1 MVLYLSGLAFNTH
14 LSSIND
20 KPFLEYLDPDESARL
35 LKLKKRSTASFK
47 KLQSYSQINDL
58 FSFIG
63 EREEYRINKGFPPF
77 WVHLRA
83 GWEDQSIPLELLP
96 EERAKFPTQSFR
108 EIDFFNILLGVDNRK
123 RTSVALSDQYLDQI
137 SNIRIDFDFD
147 VFRSEKSI
155 KLALEIEDKLASIG
169 LPVFF
174 ICTGNKGIQSCI
186 PLPNPIPYQSAQLL
200 WEKLKNYLQTDTA
213 KLDVCSVNSYL
224 RLPLGRHSLTMLLSL
239 FFDAHTGLFHPIDQ
253 QLDIYKKS
261 LLWSNPE
268 HITDPLRDNSWEKFV
283 ADGYINIPQKT
294 VQISSSIEHKIED
307 EEKLTDNQNWNA
319 IWELGK
325 RLELGEFNSWL
336 TSGLGFHSAYE
347 LYGQDAPEHLKK
359 LAAIIPGAD
368 TRLQDRCSR
377 VDYLW
382 KTFVPR
388 SQYQKTNQSAASKQ
402 LMMDTDQ
409 SQETIDH
416 AERIFEFLKQHKPS
430 TNRSINNN
438 LLVFIRAVLHGIT
451 LSDGVVLIISIDDL
465 CSYINSTGS
474 TISRRTITRIVE
486 DFTIPEA
493 RKIRTRNA
501 PKTPLAIWYRIKAKV
516 NFTGSEDAAG
526 FELLPKFIKL

>member
-1 MVLYLSGLAFNTH
+1 VFSLSLDA
-14 LSSIND
+14 LND
-20 KPFLEYLDPDESARL
+20 KPFLEYLDPDQSALL
-35 LKLKKRSTASFK
+35 LKLKKRSASSFK
-47 KLQSYSQINDL
+47 KLHSYPQIQEL
-58 FSFIG
+58 FSLIG
-63 EREEYRINKGFPPF
+63 EREQYRINTGFNQN
-77 WVHLRA
+77 WIHRKA
-83 GWEDQSIPLELLP
+83 GWNEGS
-96 EERAKFPTQSFR
+96 KFPTQPFR
-108 EIDFFNILLGVDNRK
+108 EIDFLNILLGSDYRA
-123 RTSVALSDQYLDQI
+123 RTSIGLSDQHLDEI
-137 SNIRIDFDFD
+137 SSIRIDFDFKLFD
-147 VFRSEKSI
+147 AEQAI

-174 ICTGNKGIQSCI
+174 FLTGNRGIQSCI
-186 PLPNPIPYQSAQLL
+186 PLPATIPYQSAQLL
-200 WEKLKNYLQTDTA
+200 WTKLENYLATDIA

-239 FFDAHTGLFHPIDQ
+239 FFDPHAGLFCPIDQ

-261 LLWSNPE
+261 LIWSTPE
-268 HITDPLRDNSWEKFV
+268 HITDPLRDNYWEKFV
-283 ADGYINIPQKT
+283 SDQYISIPQKT
-294 VQISSSIEHKIED
+294 VQSSMSIEHKIED
-307 EEKLTDNQNWNA
+307 EEKPTADQNWSDK
-319 IWELGK
+319 WKLGTA
-325 RLELGEFNSWL
+325 LQVGEFNAWL
-336 TSGLGFHSAYE
+336 THGLGFHSAYE

-368 TRLQDRCSR
+368 TRLQDRCSQ

-430 TNRSINNN
+430 TNRSVNGH
-438 LLVFIRAVLHGIT
+438 LLEVIRAVLHGIS
-451 LSDGVVLIISIDDL
+451 LSDGAVLIISIDDL

-501 PKTPLAIWYRIKAKV
+501 PKTPLAIWYRVKAKA
-516 NFTGSEDAAG
+516 NFSGSEDAAG

>member
-1 MVLYLSGLAFNTH
+1 MFNPN
-14 LSSIND
+14 LDALND
-20 KPFLEYLDPDESARL
+20 KPFLEYLDPDQSALL
-35 LKLKKRSTASFK
+35 LKLKKRSAASFK
-47 KLQSYSQINDL
+47 KLQSYTQIQEL
-58 FSFIG
+58 FSLIG
-63 EREEYRINKGFPPF
+63 EREQYRINTGFNQNWIHRKKG
-77 WVHLRA
+77 WNQ
-83 GWEDQSIPLELLP
+83 GS
-96 EERAKFPTQSFR
+96 KFPTQSFR
-108 EIDFFNILLGVDNRK
+108 EIDFLNILLGSDYRS
-123 RTSVALSDQYLDQI
+123 RTSMALSDLYLDQI

-147 VFRSEKSI
+147 AFSAEKSI

-224 RLPLGRHSLTMLLSL
+224 RIPLGRHSLTMLLSL

-409 SQETIDH
+409 SQ
-416 AERIFEFLKQHKPS
+416 
-430 TNRSINNN
+430 
-438 LLVFIRAVLHGIT
+438 
-451 LSDGVVLIISIDDL
+451 
-465 CSYINSTGS
+465 
-474 TISRRTITRIVE
+474 
-486 DFTIPEA
+486 
-493 RKIRTRNA
+493 
-501 PKTPLAIWYRIKAKV
+501 
-516 NFTGSEDAAG
+516 
-526 FELLPKFIKL
+526 